1 MSSDSEWEKELRR
14 RRCNYAYALAAP
26 PPPPPTTAAST
37 NADGDDSNS
46 NNKNESTTAHGGGS
60 SSSNATA
67 KAIVT
72 TDVTSLKEKQ
82 QALAKVSK
90 MSSKVRG
97 VMNRA
102 SNITTEAAKSKAKA
116 ASDVASKAI
125 ATLQQAAASVGE
137 HIINNTGGGGEEES
151 GNSSSNKENQQQ
163 REEQNDKAQ
172 EEDDA
177 RVHIRVKSASHTDV
191 LFRAPPPVP
200 FGYIRRLYCERRGLE
215 LEHTAFAFLVDG
227 ERRDAVIDTKTPE
240 MMYATDELEKGREVE
255 IVAYAIDKRSKEN
268 ASSSSSALPCTLVAP
283 SSSSTLKKA
292 AGDAEEG
299 SSSNNANAK
308 GGSVTFAAHSSR
320 IVPNDDLDTWLEVEC
335 KLSHLAAKLREYGV
349 RNVDE
354 LHDLDSADLAE
365 LGMKNIEKNRLA
377 RALGRRGD
385 PRPEERAVVDRAQS
399 IRRRKSTKWG
409 ENLPLLEPDELFELS
424 SKTEWSSVLTDVP
437 PFPEVVH
444 KPSANLLQKQPEEE
458 VHGQERRSEHEAG
471 TATSQGVVKRRST
484 LGKSPTPRGYHDD
497 EHKPSAPPMV

>member
-14 RRCNYAYALAAP
+14 RRCNYAYALAEP
-26 PPPPPTTAAST
+26 PPPPATAAST
-37 NADGDDSNS
+37 NADDDR
-46 NNKNESTTAHGGGS
+46 NNNNESTTAHGGS

-137 HIINNTGGGGEEES
+137 HIINNAGGGGEEES

-163 REEQNDKAQ
+163 RQEQNDKAQ

-227 ERRDAVIDTKTPE
+227 ERRDAVSDTKTPE
-240 MMYATDELEKGREVE
+240 MMYAADELEKGREVE
-255 IVAYAIDKRSKEN
+255 IVAYAIDKNRSTEN

-283 SSSSTLKKA
+283 SSSSTLKK
-292 AGDAEEG
+292 EEG

-308 GGSVTFAAHSSR
+308 GSSVTFAAHSSR

-349 RNVDE
+349 RKVDE

-458 VHGQERRSEHEAG
+458 VNGQERRSEHESG
-471 TATSQGVVKRRST
+471 TTAPGVVKRRST